1 MEEYGV
7 ALIFLCVSVIVSV
20 VVEVASYVL
29 GDNKSKGREKL
40 TAYECGFDAFEDARV
55 RFDVRFYLVGML
67 FIVFDL
73 EASFLFPWGMSLDN
87 VGGYGYWG
95 MIDFIIE
102 LCVGY
107 VYVWRMGGLV
117 QHEVNMGESSINNI
131 K

>member
-7 ALIFLCVSVIVSV
+7 ALIFLCVSVIVGV
-20 VVEVASYVL
+20 VVEIASYVL
-29 GDNKSKGREKL
+29 GDNKSKSREKL

-73 EASFLFPWGMSLDN
+73 EASFLFPWGMSLDSI
-87 VGGYGYWG
+87 GGYGYWG
-95 MIDFIIE
+95 MVDFIIE

-117 QHEVNMGESSINNI
+117 QHLALGDRA
-131 K
+131 KD